1 MRAGRARA
9 KVWGSTGTSQE
20 GWGSVYNGPVI
31 DAHTHPMLGI
41 DDQVGAE
48 EHPPEAYRKLVS
60 GSPIT
65 RAAALTIAPS
75 GDMDRTRARNVAL
88 LRLAGTSG
96 GFFFP
101 VCSVHPAD
109 GQAALTELDR
119 VAAAGCAWLK
129 LHPNTQA
136 FDVAD
141 PAVHEVVARATEHR
155 LPVLFDAYSPWDA
168 GQPGKFVQLA
178 MAVPGSRLILAHA
191 HGPSFPQLLVY
202 DVLARY
208 PWWPRQVWIDI
219 SVVATM
225 FADSPFAGQLSW
237 VLRKVGTDRLIFGSD
252 YPLDDPLGAIRAVG
266 QLGFGEPELQA
277 ILHDNAASLLS
288 HPAGE

>member
-60 GSPIT
+60 GSAI
-65 RAAALTIAPS
+65 
-75 GDMDRTRARNVAL
+75 
-88 LRLAGTSG
+88 
-96 GFFFP
+96 
-101 VCSVHPAD
+101 
-109 GQAALTELDR
+109 
-119 VAAAGCAWLK
+119 
-129 LHPNTQA
+129 
-136 FDVAD
+136 
-141 PAVHEVVARATEHR
+141 
-155 LPVLFDAYSPWDA
+155 
-168 GQPGKFVQLA
+168 
-178 MAVPGSRLILAHA
+178 
-191 HGPSFPQLLVY
+191 
-202 DVLARY
+202 
-208 PWWPRQVWIDI
+208 
-219 SVVATM
+219 
-225 FADSPFAGQLSW
+225 
-237 VLRKVGTDRLIFGSD
+237 IFGSD
-252 YPLDDPLGAIRAVG
+252 YPPDDPLGAIRAVG